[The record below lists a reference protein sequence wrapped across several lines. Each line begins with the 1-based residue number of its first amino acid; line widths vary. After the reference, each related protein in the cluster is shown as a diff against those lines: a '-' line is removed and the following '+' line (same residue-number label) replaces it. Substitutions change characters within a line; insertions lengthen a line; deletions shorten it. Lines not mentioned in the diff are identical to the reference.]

1 MRVRSLS
8 WVASL
13 LLAGC
18 ALPGEV
24 STPTAAAPLAVVSSE
39 TASLRA
45 DASEV
50 DLVVDLAE
58 QPAETRTVC
67 RREAPTGSRISN
79 TTCRSTEPTDVAA
92 ENVREQLVRQEV
104 RDTVQQRQMALD
116 QQRQMMRQQ

>member
-8 WVASL
+8 WVPSL

-18 ALPGEV
+18 AVPGEV
-24 STPTAAAPLAVVSSE
+24 STPTAAAPLAV
-39 TASLRA
+39 A

-50 DLVVDLAE
+50 DLVVDLAD
-58 QPAETRTVC
+58 QPDTRTVC

-104 RDTVQQRQMALD
+104 MDTVQQRQIALD